1 MATVTLTYVI
11 HNVPPG
17 NCTAV
22 FNAQGSTGGTIG
34 PVTTQIN
41 VLSSF
46 FGPVVIDP
54 PLMQVSS

>member
-17 NCTAV
+17 DCTAV

-34 PVTTQIN
+34 PVSTTVH
-41 VLSSF
+41 VLTSF
-46 FGPVVIDP
+46 FAPVVIDP